1 MKLIGRLSVF
11 WILYMLF
18 FAIGLPLII
27 HYAGDYDTR
36 YDQIKNTSPTEAFI
50 WLALG
55 AVLWLIIFIYYLKKF
70 VIDLIAKKQATER
83 LLQQGEKK
91 SGKIISKKILFD
103 KEEQQGISLKIAFHN
118 FSGSEVTYP
127 LEFVDSKPY
136 QRRYET
142 GNTIELLLDRSLRP
156 PYIAM
161 EGQSVHWN
169 KKVLLLIFSGLLL
182 LIGLAAGVLI
192 YSYIHESKGYG
203 WRYLSF
209 WHPYLMI
216 PASFIFY
223 FGLFAIIGR
232 LFFNNMKPYMLFY
245 GRKTDARIEKV
256 KQTGT
261 EINNQPQLLFS
272 VSFKD
277 DMGQTYQASFKKVV
291 DLLHLANLQPGGII
305 PIMYDPENPN
315 KIEFYAED

>member
-55 AVLWLIIFIYYLKKF
+55 AVLWLIIFIAYLKKF

-103 KEEQQGISLKIAFHN
+103 KDGQQGIAIKVSFHN
-118 FSGSEVTYP
+118 FSDSEVTQS
-127 LEFVDSKPY
+127 LEFVDTKPY
-136 QRRYET
+136 ERRYEA
-142 GNTIELLLDRSLRP
+142 GNDIDLLLDRELKP
-156 PYIAM
+156 PYMVID
-161 EGQSVHWN
+161 GQSVQWN
-169 KKVLLLIFSGLLL
+169 KKVLLRIFLGLLL

-223 FGLFAIIGR
+223 FGLFAIIGS
-232 LFFNNMKPYMLFY
+232 LFFNNMKPYLLFY
-245 GRKTDARIEKV
+245 GKRTDARIETV
-256 KQTGT
+256 QQTGT
-261 EINNQPQLLFS
+261 EINNQPQLLFL
-272 VSFKD
+272 VSYKD
-277 DMGQTYQASFKKVV
+277 DMGRTYQASFKKVV
-291 DLLHLANLQPGGII
+291 DLLHLSNLQPGGII

-315 KIEFYAED
+315 KIEFYAAD

>member
-1 MKLIGRLSVF
+1 
-11 WILYMLF
+11 MLF

-50 WLALG
+50 WLASGTL
-55 AVLWLIIFIYYLKKF
+55 LWLIIFIYYLKKF
-70 VIDLIAKKQATER
+70 VIDLIVKKQATER
-83 LLQQGEKK
+83 LLQQGERKK
-91 SGKIISKKILFD
+91 GKIISKKILFD
-103 KEEQQGISLKIAFHN
+103 KENQQGIVIKIAFPN
-118 FSGSEVTYP
+118 FSGSEVTHS
-127 LEFVDSKPY
+127 LEFVDTQSY

-142 GNTIELLLDRSLRP
+142 GNNIDLLLDRSLKP
-156 PYIAM
+156 PYIAI
-161 EGQSVHWN
+161 EGQRVHWN
-169 KKVLLLIFSGLLL
+169 KKVLLLIFLGLLL

-192 YSYIHESKGYG
+192 YSYMHESKGYG

-209 WHPYLMI
+209 WHPFLMI

-245 GRKTDARIEKV
+245 GKKTDARIEKV

-272 VSFKD
+272 VAYQD
-277 DMGQTYQASFKKVV
+277 DMGQTYQASFKKVM
-291 DLLHLANLQPGGII
+291 DLLHLANLQPGNII
-305 PIMYDPENPN
+305 PIMYDPKNPN